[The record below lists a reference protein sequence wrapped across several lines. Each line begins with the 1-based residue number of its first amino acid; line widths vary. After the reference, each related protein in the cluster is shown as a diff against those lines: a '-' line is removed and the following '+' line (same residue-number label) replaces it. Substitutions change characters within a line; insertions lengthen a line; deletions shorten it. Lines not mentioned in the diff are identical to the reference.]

1 MIEEITATARGYIIC
16 STTGI
21 EEVFI
26 SVFHL
31 FFARLRAMTWF
42 LSVSWLNMSGSEPNF
57 LLGVHHGVQI
67 LLLTKPVLF
76 LGRFGYVFQ
85 LDESW
90 HKIAGGHFG
99 SRFRL
104 VLWPLA
110 FHVGFYTNIMFL
122 MGQFAFH
129 MTLGVISNI
138 YLIWKSFQIKN
149 KQSTKNHRFGATF
162 LGVPVIFRC
171 GSRVLRLWL
180 VGECQILKVGVLPS
194 CRGVKLNE
202 VRDEF
207 VWEMLGNS
215 LSVIRCLLGSC
226 WNVLS
231 NRSLWWF
238 CRIL

>member
-1 MIEEITATARGYIIC
+1 MVGLVWDTAYNETIGWFLTDVDLNQKIWLKRSPQLLEDIYIYIYTIC
-16 STTGI
+16 STKGI

-26 SVFHL
+26 SVFQL
-31 FFARLRAMTWF
+31 FFRLWRLRATTWF

-57 LLGVHHGVQI
+57 LLGVHHRQI
-67 LLLTKPVLF
+67 LLPKPFFV
-76 LGRFGYVFQ
+76 
-85 LDESW
+85 SW
-90 HKIAGGHFG
+90 GIYLSYDSWSQK
-99 SRFRL
+99 
-104 VLWPLA
+104 
-110 FHVGFYTNIMFL
+110 
-122 MGQFAFH
+122 QF
-129 MTLGVISNI
+129 
-138 YLIWKSFQIKN
+138 LIWKNFQIKN
-149 KQSTKNHRFGATF
+149 KRSTKNHRFGAKF
-162 LGVPVIFRC
+162 LGVPVVFRC

-215 LSVIRCLLGSC
+215 LSVIRCSLGSC

-231 NRSLWWF
+231 SRSLWWF